1 MAFSYLYRPRTTDAL
16 ACSGVSHWMG
26 GPDGSVAI
34 CELLHTRMS
43 SPAVGGGIH
52 NTFAGEA
59 HMTIQSLWTGPIVA
73 GKDGTRLSFW
83 RRVVT
88 AIAEGR
94 QKKADDI
101 VSEYLQRRAENKDMN
116 KKR

>member
-1 MAFSYLYRPRTTDAL
+1 
-16 ACSGVSHWMG
+16 
-26 GPDGSVAI
+26 
-34 CELLHTRMS
+34 MS

-52 NTFAGEA
+52 NPFAAEA

-73 GKDGTRLSFW
+73 GKDGARLSFW

-94 QKKADDI
+94 QKKADS
-101 VSEYLQRRAENKDMN
+101 VVKEYLQRRAEYQDRNK
-116 KKR
+116 R